1 MPAAESRNISGIAQ
15 QDGSIPALLFAKT
28 NTHADA
34 GYYQRPCE
42 MILSRMV
49 FVNPEEMEI
58 NGSIFV
64 PLVMQ

>member
-1 MPAAESRNISGIAQ
+1 
-15 QDGSIPALLFAKT
+15 LFAET

-42 MILSRMV
+42 MVLSRMV

-58 NGSIFV
+58 SGSIFI
-64 PLVMQ
+64 PLIL